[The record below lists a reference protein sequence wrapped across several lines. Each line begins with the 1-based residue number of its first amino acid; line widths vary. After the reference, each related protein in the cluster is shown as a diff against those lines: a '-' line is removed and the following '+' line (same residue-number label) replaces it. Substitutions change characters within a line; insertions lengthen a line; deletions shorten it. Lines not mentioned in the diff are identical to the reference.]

1 MCFYLIADIILDV
14 LSLIALIFRILQ
26 KLLRLPFAFWR
37 TLVEWNQ
44 SIQRGIRHLL
54 MPRIN
59 ANGDIFNAPV
69 PNHIPGTLRRR
80 TLRIASVN
88 GTWNQTTGTI
98 PSFVVTHYDDD
109 GDNDDDDLHGTERSV
124 EGSLAASSDELIA
137 AERQRSEQGA
147 QEQEPHQPRPQRQ
160 QLGPQ
165 SSGQQQ
171 PEPLGHELQQ
181 LGPQQ
186 QSSELSPR
194 EPMPRERVLPQQD
207 SGEPS
212 GPVQLV
218 GFHDV
223 VRLTAST
230 SASMPN
236 SGQLRAN
243 PLPIHFGPNG
253 IQRKRAYMR

>member
-69 PNHIPGTLRRR
+69 PNDIPGTLRRR
-80 TLRIASVN
+80 TLRIAPVN
-88 GTWNQTTGTI
+88 GTWNETTGTT

-109 GDNDDDDLHGTERSV
+109 SNNDDLHGTERGV
-124 EGSLAASSDELIA
+124 EGSLAASVDELIA
-137 AERQRSEQGA
+137 AEGQRSEQGA
-147 QEQEPHQPRPQRQ
+147 QEQEPHQPRPQ
-160 QLGPQ
+160 QLGQQPL
-165 SSGQQQ
+165 GQQRS
-171 PEPLGHELQQ
+171 EPLGHELQQ

-207 SGEPS
+207 SGEPMGNLERILCLYILDQMEYS
-212 GPVQLV
+212 RV
-218 GFHDV
+218 DM
-223 VRLTAST
+223 RLPGYPATLSRFRAS
-230 SASMPN
+230 
-236 SGQLRAN
+236 
-243 PLPIHFGPNG
+243 
-253 IQRKRAYMR
+253 